1 MAEGARRIPGI
12 ERSAGAT
19 GRFCSEVE
27 CDKLRGMKRRV
38 FLQAAAA
45 APLLAQRNDRY
56 GPVLQAGA
64 YVWTQHYGRL
74 NQKAQEHIPE
84 ICAGFAKA
92 GYRDVEMMSLFFA
105 PEVEETTYGALQGNG
120 LKCSVAYN
128 GGPMHTAEGA
138 RATVAATVELAQRL
152 VRRLAL
158 KGISINP
165 NPVGRA
171 KTDEELKIQA
181 EGLNQLGW
189 SLEREGVGLYLH
201 QHAPEMADGA
211 REWRAMLAQTERR
224 YVKVCLDTHWVL
236 RGKQDVMT
244 LLKEAGPRLGSLHL
258 RNSVDGVWSEDFGDG
273 DIDYRA
279 VAGYLRSIGF
289 NGYLSVE
296 LAWDQ
301 ETKITRTLE
310 ENLRRSREY
319 TEKVFGVKA

>member
-1 MAEGARRIPGI
+1 
-12 ERSAGAT
+12 
-19 GRFCSEVE
+19 
-27 CDKLRGMKRRV
+27 MKRRA
-38 FLQAAAA
+38 FLQTAAA
-45 APLLAQRNDRY
+45 APLPAQRNDHY
-56 GPVLQAGA
+56 SPTLQAGV

-74 NQKAQEHIPE
+74 NQRAQEHIPE

-105 PEVEETTYGALQGNG
+105 PEVEQITLGALARNG
-120 LKCSVAYN
+120 LKCSVAYH

-138 RATVAATVELAQRL
+138 RTTVAETVALAQRL
-152 VRRLAL
+152 LRNLPL

-171 KTDEELKIQA
+171 KTDEELRIQA
-181 EGLNQLGW
+181 EALNQLGW

-224 YVKVCLDTHWVL
+224 YLRVCLDVHWVL

-244 LLKEAGPRLGSLHL
+244 LLKEAGRRLGSMHL
-258 RNSVDGVWSEDFGDG
+258 RNSVNGVWTEDFGDG

-279 VAGYLRSIGF
+279 VAAYLRSIGF
-289 NGYLSVE
+289 DGYLSVE
-296 LAWDQ
+296 LAWDK
-301 ETKITRTLE
+301 ETQITRSLV
-310 ENLRRSREY
+310 ENLERSRVY
-319 TEKVFGVKA
+319 TEQVFGVKA